1 MQRNAPARRSHVIW
15 LLFAIA
21 VAACDTARAPAG
33 ADAAG
38 TDTAAAGTASDT
50 SIRAGTS
57 GGAQGA
63 VTAGADTAGGQDTAA
78 ITLFFSRD
86 ETAAAVQR
94 PAPPGV
100 PRLEAALRAL
110 VRGPTGAERESG
122 LHSWFS
128 DSTAHVV
135 RSVRLDDVTGHA
147 VIDFEDLR
155 PLIPNAST
163 SAGSAMLLR
172 ELSGTIFAVPG
183 VQSVEYRLE
192 GSCETF
198 WEWLQYGGCQVQE
211 RSDVAV
217 SARGAIFDGI
227 PATRLDGTDQNKG

>member
-1 MQRNAPARRSHVIW
+1 MKRNVPARRSHALW

-21 VAACDTARAPAG
+21 TAACDTERAPAG

-38 TDTAAAGTASDT
+38 TDPAADGTAADT

-86 ETAAAVQR
+86 ETAVAVQR
-94 PAPPGV
+94 PAPPGM

-110 VRGPTGAERESG
+110 LRGPAEAERRSG
-122 LHSWFS
+122 IHSWFS
-128 DSTAHVV
+128 DTTAAAL
-135 RSVRLDDVTGHA
+135 RSATLNDDGHA
-147 VIDFEDLR
+147 IIDFEDLR

-172 ELSGTIFAVPG
+172 ELNGTVFAVPG

-192 GSCETF
+192 GSCAAF
-198 WEWLQYGGCQVQE
+198 WEWLQYGGCPVQE

-217 SARGAIFDGI
+217 SARGAIFNGI